1 MVNFIYMKI
10 YKKISTISFLSLLC
24 ITDIINNAKGI
35 QITDY
40 AYGHFNVF
48 TGLTLQK
55 MNLEVGKEKFSGR
68 DLKSNL
74 NSAILVG
81 LGYNVYFSIHEFYHP
96 FMGLD
101 LQGRIPFKGSN
112 YLDNNT
118 EYSNETA
125 YKHYQEIFMAHLKVG
140 SKLNI
145 SDIFAVSPYGLFGF
159 NLGNMRTDVM
169 DLHKEKTYINYSF
182 GFGCDVMI
190 FNRFI
195 FALEYRYAGTRQDN
209 ITNINHHNVS
219 AKFGIELF

>member
-1 MVNFIYMKI
+1 MKI
-10 YKKISTISFLSLLC
+10 YKKISTISFLSLLY
-24 ITDIINNAKGI
+24 IAVIVNNAKGI
-35 QITDY
+35 QITDN
-40 AYGHFNVF
+40 AYGHFNIF
-48 TGLTLQK
+48 TGFTLQK
-55 MNLEVGKEKFSGR
+55 MNLEIGREKFSGKE
-68 DLKSNL
+68 LKNNL
-74 NSAILVG
+74 NTAILVG

-112 YLDNNT
+112 YLDNTT
-118 EYSNETA
+118 EYSNDVA
-125 YKHYQEIFMAHLKVG
+125 HKHYQEVFMAHLKFG

-145 SDIFAVSPYGLFGF
+145 SDIFALSPYGLIGF

-169 DLHKEKTYINYSF
+169 DLHKESTYINYSV
-182 GFGCDVMI
+182 GFGCDVMF

-195 FALEYRYAGTRQDN
+195 LALEYRYAGTRQNN